1 MGGTEV
7 TVTVKITE
15 VNIGYKEFDSY
26 EEALQWTKEPEND
39 YDGITWGDGW
49 IEEVVIENDW

>member
-1 MGGTEV
+1 M

-49 IEEVVIENDW
+49 IEEVVIEND